1 MAVPKK
7 RHFARWTL
15 TVSLVALLLI
25 AILVSTSRKTEP
37 TYVHVVHANYEDLT
51 RTVSTTGLV
60 RPVDVFQARANFPG
74 IVDKLYVSLGDQVK
88 AGQMLVRMKDP
99 YASSRV
105 ATANANLKS
114 AEVGEQNIRRNGS
127 ADERITLEGDL
138 EHAQAA
144 KTRAQ
149 HTLEDLKLLQ
159 AKGAASP
166 AEVDA
171 AQQRL
176 DDATTTLQT
185 LQARSFGRFSAADRT
200 SAAAR
205 VQDART
211 ALEAAQIAYDNANIT
226 SPISGTVYSIPVNLY
241 DFVPMGADLLDV
253 ANLKQVQI
261 RAFFD
266 EPEMGGLTVGQPV
279 RILWDGKPNREWH
292 GHIKQAPVA
301 AMVMGP
307 RSVGE
312 VTISADD
319 ANGELL
325 PNITVTVIVT
335 VQRASHVLS
344 IPREALH
351 TQGSNHFVYRV
362 VNDRLVRTP
371 VQVGIVN
378 LSRAEI
384 RSGIS
389 AQDTIALNAT
399 NRYELADNL
408 PARIVQ

>member
-1 MAVPKK
+1 MVAPKKKRFSSWNLVLGLMAVVL
-7 RHFARWTL
+7 AGA
-15 TVSLVALLLI
+15 LVR
-25 AILVSTSRKTEP
+25 VSRKQEP
-37 TYVHVVHANYEDLT
+37 TDIHVVHPEYHDLV
-51 RTVSTTGLV
+51 RTISTTGSV
-60 RPVDVFQARANFPG
+60 RPVNVFQARANFPG
-74 IVDKLYVSLGDQVK
+74 IVDKLDVALGDKVR
-88 AGQMLVRMKDP
+88 AGQMLVQMKDP

-114 AEVGEQNIRRNGS
+114 AEVGDQNIREGGS
-127 ADERITLEGDL
+127 AEERINLKGDL
-138 EHAQAA
+138 EHAKSAA
-144 KTRAQ
+144 AGAKQ
-149 HTLEDLKLLQ
+149 TLANLKQLQ
-159 AKGAASP
+159 ARGAASQ

-171 AQQRL
+171 AQHRL
-176 DDATTTLQT
+176 DDALTTLST
-185 LQARSFGRFSAADRT
+185 LQARSTGRFSPADRT

-205 VQDART
+205 VSDARS
-211 ALEAAQIAYDNANIT
+211 ALEAAQVAYDNANIS

-253 ANLKQVQI
+253 ANLNQVQI

-301 AMVMGP
+301 AMAMGS

-335 VQRASHVLS
+335 VQRAVHVLS
-344 IPREALH
+344 IPRQALH
-351 TQGSNHFVYRV
+351 SQGKEQFVYRV
-362 VNDRLVRTP
+362 VNNRLVRTP

-378 LSRAEI
+378 LSMAEI
-384 RSGIS
+384 REGIS

-399 NRYELADNL
+399 NRYDLKDKL
-408 PARIVQ
+408 PVTIVP

>member
-1 MAVPKK
+1 MVLTKK
-7 RHFARWTL
+7 RRFPRWIL
-15 TVSLVALLLI
+15 ALIVLAALLIPVLI
-25 AILVSTSRKTEP
+25 SNSRKEEP
-37 TYVHVVHANYEDLT
+37 TYVHVVHPDYEDLT
-51 RTVSTTGLV
+51 RTISTTGSV
-60 RPVDVFQARANFPG
+60 RPVNVFQARANFPG
-74 IVDKLYVSLGDQVK
+74 IVDKLYVALGDKVK
-88 AGQMLVRMKDP
+88 AGQLLVRMKDP

-114 AEVGEQNIRRNGS
+114 AQVGEQNIRQGGS
-127 ADERITLEGDL
+127 PEERINLKGDL

-144 KTRAQ
+144 RAAAQ
-149 HTLEDLKLLQ
+149 HTLENLKQLM

-171 AQQRL
+171 AQHRL
-176 DDATTTLQT
+176 QDATTTLET
-185 LQARSFGRFSAADRT
+185 LQARASGRFSAADRT

-205 VQDART
+205 VRDAAT

-226 SPISGTVYSIPVNLY
+226 SPISGTVYSIPINLY

-292 GHIKQAPVA
+292 GHIQQAPVA

-312 VTISADD
+312 VTVSADD

-335 VQRASHVLS
+335 VQRAAHVLS

-351 TQGSNHFVYRV
+351 TQGSSHFVYRV

-371 VQVGIVN
+371 VQIGIVN
-378 LSRAEI
+378 LARAQI
-384 RSGIS
+384 VSGIS
-389 AQDTIALNAT
+389 PQDNIALNAT
-399 NRYELADNL
+399 NRYELSDNL
-408 PARIVQ
+408 LAKIVQ